1 VKPVSHNRFYLS
13 PYYPVFGTR
22 MVMIDDPWHREN
34 ARNGLFSR
42 PFGDFTGASPS
53 PAASPRLTACPA
65 LAASTRG

>member
-1 VKPVSHNRFYLS
+1 VEPVSHNRFYLS

-53 PAASPRLTACPA
+53 SAAGNPGPRADGRAGPR
-65 LAASTRG
+65 S

>member
-1 VKPVSHNRFYLS
+1 VEPVSHNRFYLS

-42 PFGDFTGASPS
+42 PFGDFTGASSS
-53 PAASPRLTACPA
+53 PAAGNPGPRAWRPA
-65 LAASTRG
+65 GPRS

>member
-34 ARNGLFSR
+34 ARNGLFLR
-42 PFGDFTGASPS
+42 PFGDFTGASPFIS
-53 PAASPRLTACPA
+53 R
-65 LAASTRG
+65 R